1 MKRILII
8 ILLFTVISS
17 LSGQSKIDLLIRC
30 DDMGMSH
37 AVNSAFSDLAK
48 TGIPFSASVMFVCPW
63 YIEAVQI
70 LKENP
75 QVSVGIHL
83 TLNAEWENYRWGPI
97 TGREAVPSLVD
108 SDGYF
113 FPSRAALNENN
124 PNLTEMEK
132 ELRAQIERA
141 LKSGLKIDYVDH
153 HMGAAVD
160 KPEYRAILEKLAAE
174 YKLGISRYFNEI
186 YAKNVY
192 SVPIESKE
200 DSLFKIISTDLS
212 SERPN
217 LLVCHIGKDHP
228 ELQAMYDLNPFGLKF
243 MSKHRQAELSA
254 LTSERIQA
262 LLKSENIRLITY
274 KDLIEEYGLE
284 NMKSPSE

>member
-1 MKRILII
+1 MKRTLIV

-17 LSGQSKIDLLIRC
+17 LSGQNKNDLLIRC

-37 AVNSAFSDLAK
+37 AVNSAFLELAK

-63 YIEAVQI
+63 YLEAVQI

-75 QVSVGIHL
+75 QISVGIHL
-83 TLNAEWENYRWGPI
+83 TLNAEWENYRWGPV

-108 SDGYF
+108 SKGYF
-113 FPSRAALNENN
+113 FPSRAALNANN
-124 PNLTEMEK
+124 PDLAEMEK

-141 LKSGLKIDYVDH
+141 LDTGLKIDYVDH

-186 YAKNVY
+186 YAKNMY
-192 SVPIESKE
+192 SDPIEEKA
-200 DSLFKIISTDLS
+200 DSLFKILTEYLI
-212 SERPN
+212 EGRPN

-243 MSKHRQAELSA
+243 MSKHRQAELDA
-254 LTSERIQA
+254 LTSERIQN

-274 KDLIEEYGLE
+274 RDLIKAQGLE
-284 NMKSPSE
+284 NMKRPLD

>member
-1 MKRILII
+1 
-8 ILLFTVISS
+8 
-17 LSGQSKIDLLIRC
+17 
-30 DDMGMSH
+30 MGMSH